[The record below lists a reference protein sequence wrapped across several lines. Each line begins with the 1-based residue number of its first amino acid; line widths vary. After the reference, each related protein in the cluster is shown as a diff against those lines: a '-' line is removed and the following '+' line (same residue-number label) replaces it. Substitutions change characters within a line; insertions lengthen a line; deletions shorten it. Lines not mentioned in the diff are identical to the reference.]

1 MKSETINCTSIFLD
15 VRNFTGLMKE
25 FSGNPEFLELIK
37 NVYKTG
43 QTIVSS
49 FCTKQEYYINSTGDG
64 FLCII
69 FGETHYI
76 KAYLIGILLVT
87 HLPNFFSSFFVKQ
100 KDHELEEGQYY
111 FGIGME
117 SGHVEQVRT
126 SLIKQK
132 YIETYLGNVINIS
145 SRIES
150 LCKEHCR
157 APMLYGPEINNLL
170 SENVFNVPYTDL
182 VKEAKDSHSQE
193 CANVEYKTMD
203 AINHKLLSTYI
214 YEHKLKGVDKPI
226 PIFRISPTQLKNLNI
241 YDWEF
246 LTKIPNKISTM
257 FVKLYKQLKVVK
269 G

>member
-49 FCTKQEYYINSTGDG
+49 FCTKYEYYINSSGDG

-69 FGETHYI
+69 FGENHYI
-76 KAYLIGILLVT
+76 KAYLMGILLLE
-87 HLPNFFSSFFVKQ
+87 HLPDFFIKFFTNRD
-100 KDHELEEGQYY
+100 DHELGEGQYY
-111 FGIGME
+111 FGVGME
-117 SGHVEQVRT
+117 SGYVEQVKT
-126 SLIKQK
+126 PLIKHK
-132 YIETYLGNVINIS
+132 YIETYLGDAINQS
-145 SRIES
+145 ARIES
-150 LCKEHCR
+150 LCKEHGR

-193 CANVEYKTMD
+193 CANVEYDEMD
-203 AINHKLLSTYI
+203 AINRKLLSTYI
-214 YEHKLKGVDKPI
+214 YEHKLKGVDNPI

-241 YDWEF
+241 YNWEF
-246 LTKIPNKISTM
+246 LIKIPNKISTI